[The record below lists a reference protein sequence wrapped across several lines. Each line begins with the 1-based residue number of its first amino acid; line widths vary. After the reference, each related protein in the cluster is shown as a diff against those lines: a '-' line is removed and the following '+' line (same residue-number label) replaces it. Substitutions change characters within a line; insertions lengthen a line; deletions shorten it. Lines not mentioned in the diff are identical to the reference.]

1 MIKFFRK
8 IRQNLLMENK
18 TGKYLKYAI
27 GEIML
32 VVIGI
37 LIALQ
42 INNWNDTR
50 KLQKQETQILNEIKS
65 DLLQTKEIIERTVT
79 MHKEVIKLT
88 QSLLDAIRD
97 KKNVSDSIYVMF
109 SRAGWDTQII
119 PKTSSF
125 ENLKAMGLNS
135 ITNDSIRIEITKIFQ
150 LSFANFLHFGNG
162 SENSKFNIA
171 QSIFPYQNKYFEVD
185 FSRQYKSAQN
195 HSDTLNLYRLK
206 ISNYDDLLKNN
217 ELYKVLQLSM
227 TTRSNKIDVEMR
239 VLEEIYDL
247 VLLIDKELGN
257 PFKGVKSIA
266 LSGKTVDEII
276 AVVKQDKESSGYD
289 ISETTIN
296 QLGYFYMNTMGQN
309 DNALKLFKL
318 NTELYPD
325 AFNTYDSYGECL
337 LLMGDKESGIKAYKK
352 SLELN
357 PENESAI
364 KVLSELKLEN

>member
-1 MIKFFRK
+1 
-8 IRQNLLMENK
+8 MENK

-27 GEIML
+27 GEILL

-65 DLLQTKEIIERTVT
+65 DLLQTKEVIETTVIR
-79 MHKEVIKLT
+79 HKEVIKST
-88 QSLLDAIRD
+88 QWLLDAIRD
-97 KKNVSDSIYVMF
+97 KKSYSDSIYDMF
-109 SRAGWDTQII
+109 SRAGFDNQII

-125 ENLKAMGLNS
+125 ENLKAMGLNR
-135 ITNDSIRIEITKIFQ
+135 ITNDSIRIEVTNIFQ
-150 LSFANFLHFGNG
+150 LSFAKFLHFGMG
-162 SENSKFNIA
+162 SENSKFNIE
-171 QSIFPYQNKYFEVD
+171 QSLFPYQDKYFEID
-185 FSRQYKSAQN
+185 FSRPYKSAQE
-195 HSDTLNLYRLK
+195 HSDTLNFYRLK

-217 ELYKVLQLSM
+217 ELYRDLQLSM
-227 TTRSNKIDVEMR
+227 HRRINKIDVEMS
-239 VLEEIYDL
+239 VLEEIYGL
-247 VLLIDKELGN
+247 VLRIDKELGN

-266 LSGKTVDEII
+266 LSNKTVDEII
-276 AVVKQDKESSGYD
+276 AVVKTQGKENSDYE

-296 QLGYFYMNTMGQN
+296 ALGYLYMNTMGQN

-337 LLMGDKESGIKAYKK
+337 ILIGDKENGIKAYKK

-357 PENESAI
+357 PENENAI

>member
-1 MIKFFRK
+1 
-8 IRQNLLMENK
+8 MENK

-79 MHKEVIKLT
+79 MHKEVIKIT

-97 KKNVSDSIYVMF
+97 KKNYSDSIYRMF
-109 SRAGWDTQII
+109 SRASWDTQII

-135 ITNDSIRIEITKIFQ
+135 ITNDSIRIEVTKIFQ
-150 LSFANFLHFGNG
+150 LSFANFLHFEDG
-162 SENSKFNIA
+162 SENSKFNIE
-171 QSIFPYQNKYFEVD
+171 QSIFPYQDKYIEVD
-185 FSRQYKSAQN
+185 FSQQYKSARK
-195 HSDTLNLYRLK
+195 HSDTLNMYRLK
-206 ISNYDDLLKNN
+206 IRNYDDLLKNN
-217 ELYKVLQLSM
+217 ELYKVLQISM
-227 TTRSNKIDVEMR
+227 FTRSNKIDGEIS

-296 QLGYFYMNTMGQN
+296 ALGYYYMTAMIQN
-309 DNALKLFKL
+309 ENALKIFKL

-357 PENESAI
+357 PENENAI